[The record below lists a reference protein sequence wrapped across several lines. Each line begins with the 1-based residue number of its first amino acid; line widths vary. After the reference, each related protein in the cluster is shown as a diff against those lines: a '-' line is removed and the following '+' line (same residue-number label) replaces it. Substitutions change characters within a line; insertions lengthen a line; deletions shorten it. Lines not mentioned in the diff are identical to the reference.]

1 MSKPSTGTVRLQK
14 YLADAGLASR
24 RKAEEIIQSG
34 RVKVNGAV
42 VKELGTKVTP
52 GRDLVVVDGK
62 PLERNA
68 ERRYILLYKPP
79 GCVTTLSDP
88 QGRPTARGYLSG
100 VEERVFPVGRL
111 DYDAEGALLF
121 TDDGELA
128 NRLAH
133 PRYGHRRVYL
143 VKTKGVPDEGALRR
157 MVEGVRLEDGPAKAL
172 SVGIHEKVE
181 TNTWIKIVVG
191 EGRFHLVKRLCESV
205 GLPVLRLYRPEFGGI
220 TVARLRPGHWR
231 DLTPDEIKTMRAAVG
246 MEGGEPGRTAMAID
260 LPKAGR
266 RHGHGPPSQAATHA
280 GTRRPGHA
288 GDQREFEEN
297 NEPAGTPARHDRSE
311 RPVRGERPERPERQ
325 ERTSRAERPA
335 RADRPA
341 RGQRPERRERSD
353 RPERAGRTER
363 PGQAARPQ
371 RPGRTDRSEQPP
383 QSRRPERPGRVER
396 PERAD
401 RTVRPDRAG
410 RIERLPHTK
419 RPPPA
424 GRSERPGQTGRTGRT
439 ERSSGTARPERPGR
453 PPRRGR

>member
-1 MSKPSTGTVRLQK
+1 VTAPVAVRLQK
-14 YLADAGLASR
+14 FLAEAGLASR

-62 PLERNA
+62 PVERSA

-143 VKTKGVPDEGALRR
+143 VKTKGVPEEAALRR
-157 MVEGVRLEDGPAKAL
+157 LVEGVRLEDGPAKAL
-172 SVGIHEKVE
+172 SAEVHEKVE

-191 EGRFHLVKRLCESV
+191 EGRFHLVKRLCEAV
-205 GLPVLRLYRPEFGGI
+205 GLPVLRLFRPEFGGV

-231 DLTPDEIKTMRAAVG
+231 ELGPDEVQAMRVAVG
-246 MEGGEPGRTAMAID
+246 MEGGEPGRTALAQE

-266 RHGHGPPSQAATHA
+266 RHGHGPPPQAATHA
-280 GTRRPGHA
+280 GTRRPGHP
-288 GDQREFEEN
+288 GDRREPE
-297 NEPAGTPARHDRSE
+297 AKDGARGKPARGDR
-311 RPVRGERPERPERQ
+311 PGRPERPDR
-325 ERTSRAERPA
+325 RDRPGRAERNARPGRGDGPA
-335 RADRPA
+335 
-341 RGQRPERRERSD
+341 RSD
-353 RPERAGRTER
+353 RTG
-363 PGQAARPQ
+363 
-371 RPGRTDRSEQPP
+371 RPGRTDGPN
-383 QSRRPERPGRVER
+383 
-396 PERAD
+396 RA
-401 RTVRPDRAG
+401 
-410 RIERLPHTK
+410 
-419 RPPPA
+419 
-424 GRSERPGQTGRTGRT
+424 
-439 ERSSGTARPERPGR
+439 ERPGR
-453 PPRRGR
+453 PPRAKRSGRPQRPGRPPRGR

>member
-1 MSKPSTGTVRLQK
+1 MSMPSSGTVRLQK
-14 YLADAGLASR
+14 FLADAGLASR
-24 RKAEEIIQSG
+24 RKAEEIIESG
-34 RVKVNGAV
+34 RVKVNGVV

-52 GRDLVVVDGK
+52 GRDLVVVDGQ
-62 PLERNA
+62 PVERNA

-133 PRYGHRRVYL
+133 PRYGHRRIYL
-143 VKTKGVPDEGALRR
+143 VKTKGVPEEAALRR

-172 SVGIHEKVE
+172 SAEVHEKAE

-231 DLTPDEIKTMRAAVG
+231 ELTAEEVKTMRAAVG
-246 MEGGEPGRTAMAID
+246 MDGGEPGRTALAHD

-266 RHGHGPPSQAATHA
+266 RHGHGPPPQAATHA
-280 GTRRPGHA
+280 GTKRPGHA
-288 GDQREFEEN
+288 GDQRAFEEN
-297 NEPAGTPARHDRSE
+297 NPPAGKTARPGRRDRPERPARPGRADRPGTGGRVERKAHTRREERPARADGPKRPLRQERTGQAERSE
-311 RPVRGERPERPERQ
+311 RPGRPERPER
-325 ERTSRAERPA
+325 P
-335 RADRPA
+335 
-341 RGQRPERRERSD
+341 RG
-353 RPERAGRTER
+353 
-363 PGQAARPQ
+363 
-371 RPGRTDRSEQPP
+371 
-383 QSRRPERPGRVER
+383 
-396 PERAD
+396 
-401 RTVRPDRAG
+401 
-410 RIERLPHTK
+410 
-419 RPPPA
+419 
-424 GRSERPGQTGRTGRT
+424 
-439 ERSSGTARPERPGR
+439 PGR

>member
-1 MSKPSTGTVRLQK
+1 MTMTHGGAVRLQK
-14 YLADAGLASR
+14 YLAEAGLASR

-62 PLERNA
+62 PVERSA
-68 ERRYILLYKPP
+68 DRRYILLYKPP

-143 VKTKGVPDEGALRR
+143 VKTKGVPEESALRR
-157 MVEGVRLEDGPAKAL
+157 LVEGVRLEDGPAKAL
-172 SVGIHEKVE
+172 SAEVHEKAE
-181 TNTWIKIVVG
+181 TNTWVKIVVG

-205 GLPVLRLYRPEFGGI
+205 GLPVLRLYRPEFGGV

-231 DLTPDEIKTMRAAVG
+231 DLTSEEVRTMRAAVG
-246 MEGGEPGRTAMAID
+246 MEGGEAGRTAMAHD

-266 RHGHGPPSQAATHA
+266 RHGHGPPPQAATHA
-280 GTRRPGHA
+280 GTKRPGHP
-288 GDQREFEEN
+288 GD
-297 NEPAGTPARHDRSE
+297 
-311 RPVRGERPERPERQ
+311 
-325 ERTSRAERPA
+325 
-335 RADRPA
+335 
-341 RGQRPERRERSD
+341 RRETEEAGETRGRSG
-353 RPERAGRTER
+353 RGERAGRPVR
-363 PGQAARPQ
+363 PDRGD
-371 RPGRTDRSEQPP
+371 RPGRTDRRERPARGERSE
-383 QSRRPERPGRVER
+383 RRGRPDRTDRPAGPRRSERTDRPAAPIVPRQPERP
-396 PERAD
+396 
-401 RTVRPDRAG
+401 
-410 RIERLPHTK
+410 
-419 RPPPA
+419 
-424 GRSERPGQTGRTGRT
+424 
-439 ERSSGTARPERPGR
+439 ARPARSGP

>member
-1 MSKPSTGTVRLQK
+1 MTKPTTGTVRLQK
-14 YLADAGLASR
+14 FLAEAGLASR

-34 RVKVNGAV
+34 RVKVNGLV
-42 VKELGTKVTP
+42 VTALGTKVNP

-62 PLERNA
+62 SIEVNA

-133 PRYGHRRVYL
+133 PRYGHRRIYL
-143 VKTKGVPDEGALRR
+143 VKTKGVPDEAALRR
-157 MVEGVRLEDGPAKAL
+157 MVEGVRLEDGPANAL
-172 SVGIHEKVE
+172 SAEVHEKAE

-231 DLTPDEIKTMRAAVG
+231 ELTGEEVQTMRAAVG
-246 MEGGEPGRTAMAID
+246 MTGGEAGRTALAHD

-266 RHGHGPPSQAATHA
+266 RHGHGPPPQAAVHA

-288 GDQREFEEN
+288 GDQRAFEEN
-297 NEPAGTPARHDRSE
+297 NRPARKPGG
-311 RPVRGERPERPERQ
+311 RPSVKPGARPEARVGSRPDARPGARPSGKPGRDERPERP
-325 ERTSRAERPA
+325 
-335 RADRPA
+335 D
-341 RGQRPERRERSD
+341 RRERS
-353 RPERAGRTER
+353 
-363 PGQAARPQ
+363 
-371 RPGRTDRSEQPP
+371 
-383 QSRRPERPGRVER
+383 V
-396 PERAD
+396 
-401 RTVRPDRAG
+401 
-410 RIERLPHTK
+410 
-419 RPPPA
+419 
-424 GRSERPGQTGRTGRT
+424 
-439 ERSSGTARPERPGR
+439 RPERPGR
-453 PPRRGR
+453 PGQRADRPGRGAGPERPVRTDRLGPGDRKARPGQGSRQERASRSGQPQRPDAPRAGRSGRGEQSGRPGKPGGFGRPPRGGR

>member
-1 MSKPSTGTVRLQK
+1 MSKPTTGTVRLQK
-14 YLADAGLASR
+14 FLADAGLASR

-34 RVKVNGAV
+34 RVKVNGLV

-52 GRDLVVVDGK
+52 GRDLVVVDGQ
-62 PLERNA
+62 PLERNQA
-68 ERRYILLYKPP
+68 RRYILLYKPP

-143 VKTKGVPDEGALRR
+143 VKTKGVPDEAALRR
-157 MVEGVRLEDGPAKAL
+157 LVEGVRLEDGPAKAL
-172 SVGIHEKVE
+172 SADVHEKVE
-181 TNTWIKIVVG
+181 TNTWVRIVVG

-231 DLTPDEIKTMRAAVG
+231 DLTPEEVQTMRGAVG
-246 MEGGEPGRTAMAID
+246 MEGGEPGRTVMPHD

-266 RHGHGPPSQAATHA
+266 RHGHGPPPQAATHA
-280 GTRRPGHA
+280 GTKRPGHA

-297 NEPAGTPARHDRSE
+297 NAPSAEARAKAKAGPKPRAE
-311 RPVRGERPERPERQ
+311 RPGRPERHGERPERGGRDGRGGGAGREGRDP
-325 ERTSRAERPA
+325 RP
-335 RADRPA
+335 
-341 RGQRPERRERSD
+341 
-353 RPERAGRTER
+353 GRTER
-363 PGQAARPQ
+363 TDRTARTERTTGPAHGVTPERTAPASRPAPGDRKARPSRGSRQERAARSGQPQ
-371 RPGRTDRSEQPP
+371 RPSG
-383 QSRRPERPGRVER
+383 
-396 PERAD
+396 
-401 RTVRPDRAG
+401 
-410 RIERLPHTK
+410 
-419 RPPPA
+419 
-424 GRSERPGQTGRTGRT
+424 GRSAGFGGRSPG
-439 ERSSGTARPERPGR
+439 GR
-453 PPRRGR
+453 PPRSGR

>member
-1 MSKPSTGTVRLQK
+1 MTQPSTGTVRLQK
-14 YLADAGLASR
+14 FLADAGLASR

-34 RVKVNGAV
+34 RVKVNGLV

-52 GRDLVVVDGK
+52 GRDLVVVDGQ
-62 PLERNA
+62 PLERA
-68 ERRYILLYKPP
+68 GQRRYILLYKPP

-172 SVGIHEKVE
+172 SAEIHEKVE

-231 DLTPDEIKTMRAAVG
+231 DLTHEEVQTMRAAVG
-246 MEGGEPGRTAMAID
+246 MEGGEPGRTAMAHE

-266 RHGHGPPSQAATHA
+266 RHGHGPPPQAATHA
-280 GTRRPGHA
+280 GTKRPGHA
-288 GDQREFEEN
+288 GDQRAFEEN
-297 NEPAGTPARHDRSE
+297 NEPRGKPG
-311 RPVRGERPERPERQ
+311 RGERPERGGRSERT
-325 ERTSRAERPA
+325 ERTSRTVRPERQAHTKRAERPS
-335 RADRPA
+335 RTERQDRT
-341 RGQRPERRERSD
+341 G
-353 RPERAGRTER
+353 RPERAGRVERQAHTKRPERSSGAER
-363 PGQAARPQ
+363 PGRSGRPE
-371 RPGRTDRSEQPP
+371 RTPRSGRTD
-383 QSRRPERPGRVER
+383 RPERPG
-396 PERAD
+396 
-401 RTVRPDRAG
+401 
-410 RIERLPHTK
+410 
-419 RPPPA
+419 
-424 GRSERPGQTGRTGRT
+424 
-439 ERSSGTARPERPGR
+439 RPGR

>member
-1 MSKPSTGTVRLQK
+1 MTRPTTGTVRLQK
-14 YLADAGLASR
+14 FLAEAGLASR

-34 RVKVNGAV
+34 RVKVNGLV
-42 VKELGTKVTP
+42 VKELGSKVTP

-62 PLERNA
+62 AIEVNA

-133 PRYGHRRVYL
+133 PRYGHRRIYL
-143 VKTKGVPDEGALRR
+143 VKTKGVPDEAALRR
-157 MVEGVRLEDGPAKAL
+157 MVEGVRLEDGPAKAI
-172 SVGIHEKVE
+172 SAEVHEKAE

-191 EGRFHLVKRLCESV
+191 EGRFHLVKRLCEAV

-231 DLTPDEIKTMRAAVG
+231 ELTHEEVQTMRAAVG
-246 MEGGEPGRTAMAID
+246 MAGGEPGRTALAHD

-266 RHGHGPPSQAATHA
+266 RHGHGPPPQAAVHA

-288 GDQREFEEN
+288 GDQRAFEEN
-297 NEPAGTPARHDRSE
+297 NPPAGKAG
-311 RPVRGERPERPERQ
+311 VKGKAERPER
-325 ERTSRAERPA
+325 
-335 RADRPA
+335 
-341 RGQRPERRERSD
+341 RSD
-353 RPERAGRTER
+353 RPERRGERTER
-363 PGQAARPQ
+363 TARTA
-371 RPGRTDRSEQPP
+371 RTTSPAH
-383 QSRRPERPGRVER
+383 GVR
-396 PERAD
+396 PERA
-401 RTVRPDRAG
+401 V
-410 RIERLPHTK
+410 
-419 RPPPA
+419 PA
-424 GRSERPGQTGRTGRT
+424 
-439 ERSSGTARPERPGR
+439 ARPAPGDRKARPNRGSRQERASRSGQPQRPTAPRGGR
-453 PPRRGR
+453 PPGRGK

>member
-1 MSKPSTGTVRLQK
+1 MSKPTTGTVRLQK
-14 YLADAGLASR
+14 FLAEAGLASR

-34 RVKVNGAV
+34 RVKVNGLV

-52 GRDLVVVDGK
+52 GRDLVVVDGAAI
-62 PLERNA
+62 EVSST
-68 ERRYILLYKPP
+68 RRYILLYKPP

-133 PRYGHRRVYL
+133 PRYGHRRIYL
-143 VKTKGVPDEGALRR
+143 VKTKGVPDEAALRR
-157 MVEGVRLEDGPAKAL
+157 MVEGVRLEDGPAQAL
-172 SVGIHEKVE
+172 SAEVHEKAE

-231 DLTPDEIKTMRAAVG
+231 DLSHEEVQVMRSAVG
-246 MEGGEPGRTAMAID
+246 MSGGEAGRTALAHD

-266 RHGHGPPSQAATHA
+266 RHGHGPPPQAAVHA

-288 GDQREFEEN
+288 GDQRAFEEN
-297 NEPAGTPARHDRSE
+297 NAPAPGRPGKPARKEPRKELRKDPRKDPRE
-311 RPVRGERPERPERQ
+311 RAGQRGG
-325 ERTSRAERPA
+325 RAERPA
-335 RADRPA
+335 RGDRI
-341 RGQRPERRERSD
+341 
-353 RPERAGRTER
+353 ER
-363 PGQAARPQ
+363 PGSEARQERGAAPASVDPGARKARPSRGSRQERAARGGQPQ
-371 RPGRTDRSEQPP
+371 RSFAPRGG
-383 QSRRPERPGRVER
+383 RPG
-396 PERAD
+396 
-401 RTVRPDRAG
+401 G
-410 RIERLPHTK
+410 RGK
-419 RPPPA
+419 
-424 GRSERPGQTGRTGRT
+424 
-439 ERSSGTARPERPGR
+439 
-453 PPRRGR
+453 

>member
-1 MSKPSTGTVRLQK
+1 MTTPIAVRLQK
-14 YLADAGLASR
+14 FLAEAGLASR
-24 RKAEEIIQSG
+24 RKSEEIIQSG
-34 RVKVNGAV
+34 RVKVNGLV

-52 GRDLVVVDGK
+52 GRDLVVVDGQ
-62 PLERNA
+62 PVSRSS

-133 PRYGHRRVYL
+133 PRYGHRRIYL
-143 VKTKGVPDEGALRR
+143 VKTKGVPEEAALRR

-172 SVGIHEKVE
+172 SAEIHEKVE

-191 EGRFHLVKRLCESV
+191 EGRFHLVKRLCEAV

-231 DLTPDEIKTMRAAVG
+231 ELSADEVRTMRAAVG
-246 MEGGEPGRTAMAID
+246 MEGGEAGRTALAQD

-288 GDQREFEEN
+288 GDQRAFEEN
-297 NEPAGTPARHDRSE
+297 NPVRGKGTRPERPARSAGAGRPGPPGRAERGERGERTGRRQGPAAAGTPARS
-311 RPVRGERPERPERQ
+311 ERPERSGRPPRAQ
-325 ERTSRAERPA
+325 RT
-335 RADRPA
+335 
-341 RGQRPERRERSD
+341 GQ
-353 RPERAGRTER
+353 
-363 PGQAARPQ
+363 
-371 RPGRTDRSEQPP
+371 
-383 QSRRPERPGRVER
+383 PERPGR
-396 PERAD
+396 A
-401 RTVRPDRAG
+401 
-410 RIERLPHTK
+410 
-419 RPPPA
+419 
-424 GRSERPGQTGRTGRT
+424 
-439 ERSSGTARPERPGR
+439 GR

>member
-1 MSKPSTGTVRLQK
+1 MSPPTTGSVRLQK
-14 YLADAGLASR
+14 FLADAGLASR

-52 GRDLVVVDGK
+52 GRDLVVVDGQ
-62 PLERNA
+62 PVERNA

-88 QGRPTARGYLSG
+88 QGRPTARGYLAG

-133 PRYGHRRVYL
+133 PRYGHRRIYL
-143 VKTKGVPDEGALRR
+143 VKTKGVPEESALRR
-157 MVEGVRLEDGPAKAL
+157 MVEGVRLEDGPAKAI
-172 SVGIHEKVE
+172 SAEVHEKAE

-231 DLTPDEIKTMRAAVG
+231 ELTAEEVQTMRAAVG
-246 MEGGEPGRTAMAID
+246 MTGAEPGRTALAHD

-266 RHGHGPPSQAATHA
+266 RHGHGPPPQAATHA

-297 NEPAGTPARHDRSE
+297 NGPARPPARGDRTRGSARSDRPRGAARADHARGTARSDQPRGTARGDRPAGAGRPDRKG
-311 RPVRGERPERPERQ
+311 RAGRPERP
-325 ERTSRAERPA
+325 A
-335 RADRPA
+335 
-341 RGQRPERRERSD
+341 
-353 RPERAGRTER
+353 
-363 PGQAARPQ
+363 
-371 RPGRTDRSEQPP
+371 
-383 QSRRPERPGRVER
+383 
-396 PERAD
+396 
-401 RTVRPDRAG
+401 
-410 RIERLPHTK
+410 
-419 RPPPA
+419 
-424 GRSERPGQTGRTGRT
+424 
-439 ERSSGTARPERPGR
+439 R
-453 PPRRGR
+453 PPRRR